1 MAIPLLEF
9 CDIAGKDITGDALLT
24 QRAIAPY
31 VVEQKA
37 DYHFY
42 RFAVREARRR

>member
-1 MAIPLLEF
+1 MAIPLLAS

-24 QRAIAPY
+24 HLMQELKAHCAIATY

-37 DYHFY
+37 DD
-42 RFAVREARRR
+42 